1 MKMYIIIMET
11 KFIIPEYKMK
21 RFFGMESLLKRMVST
36 VNRPPMVN

>member
-21 RFFGMESLLKRMVST
+21 RFFWHGESLEEDGFHCK
-36 VNRPPMVN
+36 